1 MKYIILILV
10 AFAFCSG
17 LYSQEDDTKSLYS
30 KVIESQIDFERQDNK
45 YSSMNIMFIDDRF
58 NDMKLT
64 YDGVVLNNLN
74 TKELKSKSR
83 KGIDII
89 EIYPIKLF
97 EDKIVVETLS
107 IFKKK
112 KKVTIYGKS
121 SYFFEYDCK
130 EGKYVLVDKSQKM
143 I

>member
-1 MKYIILILV
+1 MKYIVLILV
-10 AFAFCSG
+10 VFTFCSG
-17 LYSQEDDTKSLYS
+17 LYSQEDDTKSLFS
-30 KVIESQIDFERQDNK
+30 KVIKSQIDFERQGNK

-58 NDMKLT
+58 DDMKLT
-64 YDGVVLNNLN
+64 YDGVVLNNLKG
-74 TKELKSKSR
+74 KELKSKSR
-83 KGIDII
+83 KGLDII

-97 EDKIVVETLS
+97 ENKIIVETLS

-130 EGKYVLVDKSQKM
+130 EAKYVLVDKIQKM